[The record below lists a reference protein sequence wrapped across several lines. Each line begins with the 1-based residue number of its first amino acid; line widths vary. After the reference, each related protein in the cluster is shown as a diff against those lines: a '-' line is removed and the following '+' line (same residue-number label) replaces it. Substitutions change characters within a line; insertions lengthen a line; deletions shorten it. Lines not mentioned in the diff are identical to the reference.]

1 METHNKSIKISV
13 IIPVYNEEQGVE
25 TSIANLKRTMEKIG
39 PEYEI
44 IAVNDGSTDK
54 SRTIIEKISGVKNIN
69 HPHNKGYGAS
79 LKTGTRNAK
88 YDWLLFYDADGQHKP
103 EYIEEFIKHTAD
115 YDIIAGARQGYQGPL
130 IRQPGKRLLH
140 WVANYLAETKIPDL
154 NCGLRLV
161 KKEYFIK
168 HDHLFPN
175 NFSLSTT
182 STLAFLREGLSM
194 KYVPVTI
201 NKRQGKSSLKFS
213 DGFKTLLLITRLIML
228 FSPLKIFL
236 PLAAAGFT
244 VSLTWMAYNLISS
257 HFTLISKSSG
267 FLFIASLLIFLFGLL
282 ADQIAAIRRELKK

>member
-54 SRTIIEKISGVKNIN
+54 SRTIIEKISGVKIIN